1 MSLAS
6 TICLLQVETEQLDF
20 GLKESIYRLERSLT
34 AAGSHQ
40 AAAHGL
46 ASEAAAAVKNTSR
59 GINAVLLIENISMF

>member
-1 MSLAS
+1 MSLAA

-40 AAAHGL
+40 AAA
-46 ASEAAAAVKNTSR
+46 AAVKNTSR